1 MSEAPNPCP
10 APPQAQAHPS
20 LGITPHPDESLIGFV
35 FRLAKRRKMSSG
47 RRLAFMCGFDRLT
60 NRPRPEWLG
69 ALADKAQVDVAS
81 LESISFGPPDD
92 RRGVFRDV
100 VLPSNVFD
108 GRGAAARRVC
118 PRCLSESPHHRA
130 IWDLFFI
137 AICPVH
143 RVELIDQCRSCGNWL
158 GWFGRDLT
166 RCGRR
171 DCRRGGDLTAMSAAP
186 VSEDDGRGTRTVHG
200 LLGDER
206 FRTEADYARS
216 LPPFRDLRDGDIVE
230 FLYRLDLEALGGRSK
245 IFSTEQPGDLAYEAH
260 RALTLGLTAA
270 EPREC
275 PHCRWPG
282 EFYKILDSMRRR
294 SASTTL
300 AGLRKY
306 VTPVERWLDQLPDDH
321 GGVLREAVRSY
332 RQAAEARAQ
341 RMNDESEKS
350 TLLM

>member
-1 MSEAPNPCP
+1 MSEAQNPCP
-10 APPQAQAHPS
+10 APPQAQARPS
-20 LGITPHPDESLIGFV
+20 LGTKAHPDESLIGFV
-35 FRLAKRRKMSSG
+35 FRLAKRRKISSG

-69 ALADKAQVDVAS
+69 ALADRAQIDVAS
-81 LESISFGPPDD
+81 LEAISFGPPDD
-92 RRGVFRDV
+92 RRGVFRGV
-100 VLPSNVFD
+100 SLPSNVFD

-137 AICPVH
+137 AVCPVH
-143 RVELIDQCRSCGNWL
+143 RVELVDQCRSCGNWL

-171 DCRRGGDLTAMSAAP
+171 REICKGGDLTAMPATP
-186 VSEDDGRGTRTVHG
+186 VSEEDVRGTRTVHG

-206 FRTEADYARS
+206 FRAEADHARG
-216 LPPFRDLRDGDIVE
+216 LAPFRDLRDGDIAE
-230 FLYRLDLEALGGRSK
+230 FLYRLGLEVQGGRSK

-260 RALTLGLTAA
+260 RALTLGLLAA
-270 EPREC
+270 E
-275 PHCRWPG
+275 RWPG
-282 EFYKILDSMRRR
+282 GFYEVLDSMRRR

-306 VTPVERWLDQLPDDH
+306 VAPVERWLDRLPDDH
-321 GGVLREAVRSY
+321 GGVLREAVRAY
-332 RQAAEARAQ
+332 RQAAEARAPEQ
-341 RMNDESEKS
+341 KA
-350 TLLM
+350 LA